1 MKIKDHRALSERFAM
16 LLSANRRS
24 VLQRAS
30 ALATF
35 VAVAKTAR
43 FAQAAET
50 HDEDYWGLVRRQ
62 FIFPE
67 TAVPMNSANLCPC
80 FQAVADKVAALTRV
94 EDYDVSFNNRAQ
106 FNDTLK
112 TSRARVAAQIG
123 AAPDEVALV
132 RNTSEGNSVITNGLN
147 FREGDEVVIWEQN
160 HVTNN
165 QAWDIRA
172 KRFGLKIIRVAVPRI
187 PESAEQVVGL
197 FAQACSDR
205 TKILSFTEV
214 SNVSGLKLPA
224 KELAAMA
231 RQRGIHCHVDGAQ
244 SWGAAVL
251 NMHDIGCDSFA
262 ASGHKWFMGPKEV
275 GILYV
280 RAGRAPDIWPN
291 TIGYTGDIKVEL
303 ELETALKFETLGQRD
318 DAAIA
323 ALGDTADLHSQIGP
337 ERIQAR
343 IAELATLLKTGL
355 KDAGATLVTPE
366 DPALSGGVV
375 IIEVPKAN
383 QAAVADAMYTKFGI
397 AASTSGGLRL
407 CPHIYNT
414 REHVERAI
422 KGVASMADLIKI

>member
-1 MKIKDHRALSERFAM
+1 MPLPAS
-16 LLSANRRS
+16 RRS
-24 VLQRAS
+24 VLQGIGACT
-30 ALATF
+30 AFITATGSPGF
-35 VAVAKTAR
+35 AR
-43 FAQAAET
+43 TSET
-50 HDEDYWGLVRRQ
+50 QVEDYWGLVRRQ

-67 TAVPMNSANLCPC
+67 TAVPMNSANLCPS
-80 FQAVADKVAALTRV
+80 FQAVADKVAALTRI

-112 TSRARVAAQIG
+112 ISRAKVATQIG

-172 KRFGLKIIRVAVPRI
+172 KRFGLKIIRVAVPRV
-187 PESAEQVVGL
+187 PESAEQVVEL
-197 FAQACSDR
+197 FAKACSDR
-205 TKILSFTEV
+205 TKVLSFTEV

-231 RQRGIHCHVDGAQ
+231 RQRSIYCHVDGAQ
-244 SWGAAVL
+244 SWGAAALDV
-251 NMHDIGCDSFA
+251 HDIGCDSFA
-262 ASGHKWFMGPKEV
+262 ASAHKWFMGPKEV

-303 ELETALKFETLGQRD
+303 DLQTALKFETLGQRD
-318 DAAIA
+318 DAAVA

-343 IAELATLLKTGL
+343 ITELATLLKAGL
-355 KDAGATLVTPE
+355 KDEGATLVTPE

-414 REHVERAI
+414 REHIERAI